1 MATITTIKAT
11 KRWHWRTIAYSI
23 LAGLYALQSLIV
35 GLVGIAP
42 SPWQPLDPD
51 TPWLTKWNN
60 AQSAMIVG
68 VLTGILLL
76 VTLWRP
82 QNRAGLL
89 QVFVVVN
96 ILFGPVI
103 MLLRIPYFGF
113 DISSWVFYAL
123 VAIMIILSPA
133 REQLFSLKGE
143 GSTSKSLL
151 FLTIAAS
158 LLFLPDLWQNLQWQ
172 IAGFESDLAQRY
184 LWLGAVF
191 FLLVLIGIGFLTAIK
206 RPGWQVLGILLGI
219 SYLYLGIVAIS
230 IPNEI
235 GSWGMVGGIL
245 SLLGGVAYL
254 VLTVWE
260 MRRSTPVNAGEI
272 R

>member
-1 MATITTIKAT
+1 MATITTIKTT

-42 SPWQPLDPD
+42 YPWQPPDPA
-51 TPWLTKWNN
+51 TPWITKWHS
-60 AQSAMIVG
+60 AHSAMVVG

-82 QNRAGLL
+82 KNKAGLL
-89 QVFVVVN
+89 QVFVVVS
-96 ILFGPVI
+96 ILFGPVT
-103 MLLRIPYFGF
+103 MLLRSPYFGF
-113 DISSWVFYAL
+113 DMSNWVFYAIL
-123 VAIMIILSPA
+123 AIMILLSPA

-143 GSTSKSLL
+143 GSTSKPLL
-151 FLTIAAS
+151 FLTVAAG
-158 LLFLPDLWQNLQWQ
+158 LLFLPDLWQNLQLQ
-172 IAGFESDLAQRY
+172 IAGFQPDQAQRY
-184 LWLGAVF
+184 FWLGAIF
-191 FLLVLIGIGFLTAIK
+191 FFLVLIGIGFLTAIK

-219 SYLYLGIVAIS
+219 VYLYLGIVAIS
-230 IPNEI
+230 IPNEV
-235 GSWGMVGGIL
+235 GSWGTVGGIL
-245 SLLGGVAYL
+245 SILGGVTYL

-260 MRRSTPVNAGEI
+260 MRRTAPANPVVI